1 MVPMFESASLSL
13 TACDLNRLNDVRQRK
28 PDEVIPLVV
37 NYFDIIRTR
46 DKSRYKRKVA
56 RQGSTPLIFR
66 DKVKQLN
73 FRENQTK

>member
-1 MVPMFESASLSL
+1 MVPMFESANLSL
-13 TACDLNRLNDVRQRK
+13 TACDLSRLNDVRQRK

-37 NYFDIIRTR
+37 NYFDTIRTR

-66 DKVKQLN
+66 DNVKQLN